1 MKNSDA
7 PALKREAEEDW
18 EEDGEEEAI
27 QIALADADNAK
38 VRVLPFKEVVKLSTR
53 RAAPSPLLD
62 RVCQSL
68 P

>member
-18 EEDGEEEAI
+18 EEEAI
-27 QIALADADNAK
+27 QITLADADNAM